1 MKRKANTGSG
11 VYNYLQ
17 SSGVLDTGDAAEIAN
32 KRKEY
37 WRDVKKKWKQQKKQT
52 SAEFVLYFNDAEL
65 LEISKAA
72 QAHGISKTRYCRN
85 AVLAY
90 THTRYLV
97 PSAAAINHLVQLLSL
112 NYAALQDIAK
122 DQFQT
127 SSSTVLLEKMSQLE
141 LQVRSALIHPRSL
154 EQAIVDALRER
165 PEYRL
170 TILQLLQNL

>member
-1 MKRKANTGSG
+1 M
-11 VYNYLQ
+11 
-17 SSGVLDTGDAAEIAN
+17 
-32 KRKEY
+32 
-37 WRDVKKKWKQQKKQT
+37 
-52 SAEFVLYFNDAEL
+52 
-65 LEISKAA
+65 
-72 QAHGISKTRYCRN
+72 
-85 AVLAY
+85 LAY
-90 THTRYLV
+90 THKRYLV